1 MNRDQSKCD
10 LDEAKVKV
18 DYKIGMSMQVIML
31 KEIVIALTPL
41 GIDVLFVGEVKIMVL
56 ANTFALSTF
65 L

>member
-18 DYKIGMSMQVIML
+18 HYKIGMSMQVIML